1 MLGSGVLMKEPREAE
16 SSLWDEVKH
25 LPDHPGIYIFQD
37 AQGRPLYVGKAKSL
51 KKRVS
56 SYFRGTSN
64 RRLTALMEEAVSI
77 DIVLTDTEADALLIE
92 NQWIKKHG
100 PRFNILLRD
109 DKTYPYLK
117 LTAEPYPRIAFTRRI
132 RNDRAQYFGPYLPG
146 GLARRSIKIVQKLFQ
161 IRVCR
166 IPMDGSLERPCLYYD
181 MKRCLAPC
189 VTGLTTE
196 VIYREA
202 VQGAAQFL
210 AGRTDSLLRRLR
222 EEMKESAEG
231 LEFEHAGRLRDLI
244 ADIELVSPQQKLSS
258 VRGEDIDIWGGYLAG
273 GHGTLA
279 NLIMRGGVVID
290 RRELFF
296 EGVGEILPA
305 ELMAQILPQYYHYNT
320 FNPREIHVPEPFEG
334 MESLASWLS
343 ERSGR
348 KIYVQLPSRG
358 PKAHRLALATRN
370 AKMGHERRF
379 RGHENHQAV
388 LDSLVQHLHLT
399 DSLSRIEG
407 FDISH
412 FQGGET
418 VASCVVW
425 EEGKMRRSEY
435 RSFNIRGLEGPDDY
449 LSMHQVISRRYT
461 RVLKESG
468 AMPDLILID
477 GGRGQLNAALNALV
491 ELGVEEVPTVAL
503 AKKEEEIYRP
513 QDPEPLALPK
523 RDPGLLLLREI
534 RDEAHRFA
542 VSRHQRRRRKGSLTS
557 SLDRIEG
564 IGPKRR
570 KKLLRS
576 FGSLSGVTRA
586 SQKELVQVLGRQTG
600 FRVWQH
606 LHPDTSDN
614 P

>member
-1 MLGSGVLMKEPREAE
+1 MSESRGVN
-16 SSLWDEVKH
+16 SSLEQEVRR

-37 AQGRPLYVGKAKSL
+37 AQGQPLYVGKAKSL

-56 SYFRGTSN
+56 SYLRVGLN
-64 RRLTALMEEAVSI
+64 RRLTTLMEEARIV
-77 DIVLTDTEADALLIE
+77 DVVLTDTEAEALLIE
-92 NQWIKKHG
+92 NQWIKKHR

-117 LTAEPYPRIAFTRRI
+117 ITSEPYPRITFTRRI

-146 GLARRSIKIVQKLFQ
+146 GLARKAIKIVQKIFQ

-166 IPMDGSLERPCLYYD
+166 IPMDGSLERPCLYHD

-189 VTGLTTE
+189 VAGLTTE
-196 VIYREA
+196 KVYSEA
-202 VQGAAQFL
+202 VQGATQFL
-210 AGRTDSLLRRLR
+210 AGRTDELCRRLQR
-222 EEMKESAEG
+222 EMKSAAES
-231 LEFEHAGRLRDLI
+231 LDFEQAGRLRDLI
-244 ADIELVSPQQKLSS
+244 ADIDMVSPRQKLST
-258 VRGEDIDIWGGYLAG
+258 VKGEDIDIWGGYLAG

-296 EGVGEILPA
+296 EGVGDILLA
-305 ELMAQILPQYYHYNT
+305 ELMAEILPQYYHHNT
-320 FNPREIHVPEPFEG
+320 FNPREIHVSVPFEG
-334 MESLASWLS
+334 METLAYWLS
-343 ERSGR
+343 ERSDR
-348 KIYVQLPSRG
+348 RIYLQLPSRG
-358 PKAHRLALATRN
+358 PKAHRLSLAARN
-370 AKMGHERRF
+370 AKLGHERRF
-379 RGHENHQAV
+379 RGHDVQLEA
-388 LDSLVQHLHLT
+388 LESLTQHLHLT
-399 DSLSRIEG
+399 EDLSRIEG

-425 EEGKMRRSEY
+425 EEGKMRRNEY
-435 RSFNIRGLEGPDDY
+435 RSFNIRGLHGSDDF
-449 LSMHQVISRRYT
+449 LSMQQVISRRYT
-461 RVLKESG
+461 RTLREGG

-503 AKKEEEIYRP
+503 AKREEEIYRP
-513 QDPEPLALPK
+513 QDPKPLALSK
-523 RDPGLLLLREI
+523 RDPGLHLLREI

-557 SLDRIEG
+557 ALDRIPG

-570 KKLLRS
+570 KRLLRK
-576 FGSLSGVTRA
+576 FGSLSGVSRA
-586 SQKELVQVLGRQTG
+586 SRDQLVQELGQQTG
-600 FRVWQH
+600 DRVWRN
-606 LHPDTSDN
+606 LHPENPDTG
-614 P
+614 

>member
-1 MLGSGVLMKEPREAE
+1 MNEPRDSE
-16 SSLWDEVKH
+16 SSLSEEVQH

-56 SYFRGTSN
+56 SYFRGSAN
-64 RRLTALMEEAVSI
+64 RRLAALMEEAASI
-77 DIVLTDTEADALLIE
+77 DVVLTDTEAEALLIE
-92 NQWIKKHG
+92 NQWIKKYG

-117 LTAEPYPRIAFTRRI
+117 LTTEPYPRIAFTRRI

-146 GLARRSIKIVQKLFQ
+146 GLARRSTKIVQKLFQ

-166 IPMDGSLERPCLYYD
+166 IPIDGSLERPCLYYD

-189 VTGLTTE
+189 VAGLTTE
-196 VIYREA
+196 EIYNDA
-202 VQGAAQFL
+202 AQGAAQFL
-210 AGRTDSLLRRLR
+210 AGRTDTLLRRLR
-222 EEMKESAEG
+222 LEMKESSEG
-231 LEFEHAGRLRDLI
+231 LDFEQAGRLRDLI
-244 ADIELVSPQQKLSS
+244 ADIEMVSPQQKLSS

-296 EGVGEILPA
+296 EGVGEIPLP
-305 ELMAQILPQYYHYNT
+305 ELMAEILPQYYHYNT
-320 FNPREIHVPEPFEG
+320 FTPREIHVSAPFEG
-334 MESLASWLS
+334 MESLAYWLS

-348 KIYVQLPSRG
+348 KIYLQLPSRG
-358 PKAHRLALATRN
+358 PKAHRLALAARN

-379 RGHENHQAV
+379 RGHETHRKA
-388 LDSLVQHLHLT
+388 LESLTEHLHLP

-425 EEGKMRRSEY
+425 EEGKMRRGEY
-435 RSFNIRGLEGPDDY
+435 RSFNIRGLQGPDDF
-449 LSMHQVISRRYT
+449 LSMYQVISRRYT

-503 AKKEEEIYRP
+503 AKREEEIYRP
-513 QDPEPLALPK
+513 HDPEPLALPK

-542 VSRHQRRRRKGSLTS
+542 VSRHQRKRRKGSLTS

-576 FGSLSGVTRA
+576 FGSLSGVRRA
-586 SQKELVQVLGRQTG
+586 SEEELIQVLGRQAG
-600 FRVWQH
+600 IRVWQH
-606 LHPDTSDN
+606 LHPNESHN